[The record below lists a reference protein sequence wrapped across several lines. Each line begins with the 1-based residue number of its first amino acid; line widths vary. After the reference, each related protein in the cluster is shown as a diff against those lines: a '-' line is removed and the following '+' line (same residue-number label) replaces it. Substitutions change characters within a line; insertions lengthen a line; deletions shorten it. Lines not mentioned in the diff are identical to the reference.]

1 MIASHTAPKIGIA
14 LAFVVALTVGGLTAI
29 LIDGSSPQKLTL
41 RGLPPDAL
49 EPYGDRLE
57 PSWMKPGML
66 TREQARDRAGVGF
79 TPETILSIRDL
90 ALGRFTEGA
99 GAAEWQEM
107 WIISYGDLDRFGPVN
122 VSGGTG
128 VDHSCDWAYHYAYIF
143 SFIDAYTGEPLELG
157 TGALFGPS
165 LPPTMTRSGDGDR
178 EYCEKRAERDFAQPS
193 GFVTFP

>member
-1 MIASHTAPKIGIA
+1 MIPSHTAPKIGIA

-29 LIDGSSPQKLTL
+29 LIDGSGPQKLTL

-49 EPYGDRLE
+49 ERYGDRLE
-57 PSWMKPGML
+57 PSRMKPGML
-66 TREQARDRAGVGF
+66 TRDQARDRAGVGF
-79 TPETILSIRDL
+79 TPETMLSIRDL

-99 GAAEWQEM
+99 GEPLSGQQM

-122 VSGGTG
+122 VSGG

-157 TGALFGPS
+157 TGALFDSS
-165 LPPTMTRSGDGDR
+165 LPPTMSRSGDGDR
-178 EYCEKRAERDFAQPS
+178 EYCELLEERDFQQPP
-193 GFVTFP
+193 GTFQFP